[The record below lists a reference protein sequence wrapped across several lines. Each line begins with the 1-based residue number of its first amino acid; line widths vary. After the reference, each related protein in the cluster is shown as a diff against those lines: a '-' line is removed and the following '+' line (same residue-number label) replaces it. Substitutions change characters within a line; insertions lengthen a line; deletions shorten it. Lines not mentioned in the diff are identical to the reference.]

1 MIYVH
6 FVAPDQSLFYKRY
19 IYNVIVSLYIIS
31 RCRDP
36 EMLVIALGTSER
48 AILYSTVTFIHSV
61 SYRLVKAKTWWC

>member
-19 IYNVIVSLYIIS
+19 IYNVIVTLYIIS

-48 AILYSTVTFIHSV
+48 AILYSIYSNIYPFSELQTD
-61 SYRLVKAKTWWC
+61 

>member
-48 AILYSTVTFIHSV
+48 AILYSIYSNIYPFSELQTD
-61 SYRLVKAKTWWC
+61 